1 MRGPS
6 HGRLRQQVDTL
17 RQEFLQGGTLPFA
30 ETLSSACLA
39 EAMAEIKAAWNDRI
53 FTPLV
58 TLWVVGVHGPMLA
71 FTA

>member
-30 ETLSSACLA
+30 ETLPSACLA

-53 FTPLV
+53 FTPLDR
-58 TLWVVGVHGPMLA
+58 LSVVERQ
-71 FTA
+71 